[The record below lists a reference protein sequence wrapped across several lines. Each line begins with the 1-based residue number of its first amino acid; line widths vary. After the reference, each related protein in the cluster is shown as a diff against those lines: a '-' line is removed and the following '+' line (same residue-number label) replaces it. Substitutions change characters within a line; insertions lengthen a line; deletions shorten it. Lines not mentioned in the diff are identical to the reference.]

1 MDELRNWSYIFRPSE
16 TRTHNWSHVS
26 RPLASER
33 GIYGMDKLRNCTLFA
48 SLGPRLRRE
57 EFKEWMNSET
67 GHMSL
72 GPWLRREELR
82 HRDI

>member
-48 SLGPRLRRE
+48 SLGPRPWRE
-57 EFKEWMNSET
+57 EFKEWKNWTYVLRSVASERGIKT
-67 GHMSL
+67 
-72 GPWLRREELR
+72 
-82 HRDI
+82 